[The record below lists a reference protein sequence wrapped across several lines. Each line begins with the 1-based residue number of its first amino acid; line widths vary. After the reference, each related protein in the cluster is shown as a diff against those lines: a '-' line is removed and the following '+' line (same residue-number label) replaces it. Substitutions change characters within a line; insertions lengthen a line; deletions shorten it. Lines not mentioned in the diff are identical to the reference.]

1 MRLFASFHKVLLSL
15 KNADFI
21 GLFLVRLYLSYVF
34 WQAGMGKMNNLSRF
48 SEWLATLNIPFSEIM
63 TWIVIITEAGGAFLL
78 LIGLF
83 VRWVTIPMLF
93 IMFTAVFTVHFNNGW
108 SQENNGIEMAATY
121 SLFLF
126 ILLLSGPG
134 RYLSLDYWVKSEK

>member
-1 MRLFASFHKVLLSL
+1 
-15 KNADFI
+15 
-21 GLFLVRLYLSYVF
+21 
-34 WQAGMGKMNNLSRF
+34 
-48 SEWLATLNIPFSEIM
+48 M

-121 SLFLF
+121 SLLLF